1 MLDMPHDSVLEFE
14 ESTLDDRSHA
24 EMLTLYRE
32 SADTIRFAKSQQWKS
47 LGATLLIFGAL
58 MVIAAYNASNLHLV
72 RGMVAISLLLSAGSI
87 YALVIYQVWQNT
99 ERQKL
104 RAISGNL
111 SSLLR
116 DVRALKPRLEA
127 NIFRYLL
134 LTFMLV
140 TVVLGNTVVIAD
152 LAKYLS

>member
-1 MLDMPHDSVLEFE
+1 MLDMPRESVLEFE

-32 SADTIRFAKSQQWKS
+32 SADTIRFAKAQQWKS

-58 MVIAAYNASNLHLV
+58 MVIAAYNASNLYLV

-104 RAISGNL
+104 RAISENL
-111 SSLLR
+111 SSLSR

-140 TVVLGNTVVIAD
+140 TVALGNAVVIAD